1 MSEKRVSS
9 RLSKLINYLSISS
22 AAKRIISDISVLFL
36 LLLGIIFLI
45 SLWTYDPLDKKEF
58 ITSSS
63 SGFSNSI
70 GLIGAYLSHG
80 SYWILGITS
89 WFLLIPAFWIPI
101 KYLFSEKSD
110 ERQFGFRKILFFS
123 LALLFTLISLA
134 VLISIHIDPYEN
146 FYPKS
151 SAGFIGLSLKNYL
164 LPYLS
169 IIGSTIV
176 AIFFL
181 LISFTLTANLSWKNL
196 ISGIQDKLINSSYF
210 LSKVLKDGLSFFKNK
225 NKESL

>member
-36 LLLGIIFLI
+36 LLVGIIFLI
-45 SLWTYDPLDKKEF
+45 SLWTYDPLDQKEF
-58 ITSSS
+58 IPSSS
-63 SGFSNSI
+63 SSFSNSI
-70 GLIGAYLSHG
+70 GLIGAYLSYG
-80 SYWILGITS
+80 SYWILGITA
-89 WFLLIPAFWIPI
+89 WFLLIPALWIQI
-101 KYLFSEKSD
+101 KYLFTEKSD
-110 ERQFGFRKILFFS
+110 ERQFGLRKIFFF
-123 LALLFTLISLA
+123 LLGLLFTLISLS
-134 VLISIHIDPYEN
+134 VLISIHIDPYDN
-146 FYPKS
+146 FYPES
-151 SAGFIGLSLKNYL
+151 SAGFIGLTLKNYS

-210 LSKVLKDGLSFFKNK
+210 LSKAFRDGLTFFNEIKN
-225 NKESL
+225 